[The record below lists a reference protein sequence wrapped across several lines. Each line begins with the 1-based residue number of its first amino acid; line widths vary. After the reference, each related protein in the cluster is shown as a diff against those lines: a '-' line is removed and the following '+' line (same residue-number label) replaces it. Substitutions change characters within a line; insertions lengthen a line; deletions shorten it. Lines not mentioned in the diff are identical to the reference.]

1 MKRMRFLVALLVIWL
16 IFFYSIEQVSEPINI
31 SRVAYPFAPLMA
43 ILVVLIPRLRRVPL
57 WILLVVPIPVFLA
70 VKLWTGYGVLGAD
83 FPFTVTEVCVISV
96 TTILAHLISIRVSE
110 FEDTVARI
118 TIGQANDL
126 PDSYEMGQA
135 KMYREVKRARHHQRP
150 LTVMAIGVE
159 EESVRVALDRMVKEA
174 QQTMMR
180 QYVLCSVAK
189 VLCDSLEDY
198 NTIARKDE
206 HLVILLPELTLEES
220 EGLVNQLR
228 EAVFEQVGVALKIG
242 LASFPKDAVT
252 SEHLVEKAVEGMV
265 GKPETTFQK
274 PSPVETRD
282 RRVLRL

>member
-16 IFFYSIEQVSEPINI
+16 IFFYSIEQVSEPVNI

-43 ILVVLIPRLRRVPL
+43 ILIVLIPRLRKVPL
-57 WILLVVPIPVFLA
+57 WILLIVPISVFLTI
-70 VKLWTGYGVLGAD
+70 KLWTGYGVLGAD

-118 TIGQANDL
+118 TIGQASDL
-126 PDSYEMGQA
+126 PDSYEMGRA

-159 EESVRVALDRMVKEA
+159 EESVRVALDRMVQEA

-189 VLCDSLEDY
+189 VLCNSLEDY
-198 NTIARKDE
+198 NTIAQKDE

-220 EGLVNQLR
+220 ESLVNQLS
-228 EAVFEQVGVALKIG
+228 EAVSKQVGVALKIG
-242 LASFPKDAVT
+242 LASFPRDAVT
-252 SEHLVEKAVEGMV
+252 SEHLVEKAIEGMD
-265 GKPETTFQK
+265 GKRETASPK
-274 PSPVETRD
+274 PASVEARD

>member
-31 SRVAYPFAPLMA
+31 SRVAYPFAPSMA
-43 ILVVLIPRLRRVPL
+43 ILVVLIPRLRKAPL

-70 VKLWTGYGVLGAD
+70 VKRWTGYGVLGAD
-83 FPFTVTEVCVISV
+83 FPFTVTEVCAISV

-118 TIGQANDL
+118 TIGQVSDL
-126 PDSYEMGQA
+126 PESYEMGQA

-159 EESVRVALDRMVKEA
+159 EESVRVALDRMVQEA
-174 QQTMMR
+174 QQTMMS
-180 QYVLCSVAK
+180 QYVLCSVAR
-189 VLCDSLEDY
+189 VLCDGLEDY
-198 NTIARKDE
+198 NTIAQKDE

-228 EAVFEQVGVALKIG
+228 EAVSEQVGVALKIG

-252 SEHLVEKAVEGMV
+252 SEHLVEKAIEEMG
-265 GKPETTFQK
+265 GKSEMASHK
-274 PSPVETRD
+274 PSLVETRD